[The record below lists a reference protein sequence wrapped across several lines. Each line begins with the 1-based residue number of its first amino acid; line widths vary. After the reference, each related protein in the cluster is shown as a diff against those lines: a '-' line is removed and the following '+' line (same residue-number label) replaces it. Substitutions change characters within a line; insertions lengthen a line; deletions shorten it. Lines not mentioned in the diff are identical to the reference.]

1 MGAVAF
7 LKNIVG
13 LDRRGPAIAP
23 AAFDHAKAQEYEWRN
38 NAVVI
43 RDHFPE
49 VYSAVQADLAS
60 GGLWYRAE
68 HQFFEGDEVLYNA
81 FVARVRDRKCL
92 EVGSGPFGFLPPLS
106 WIKNRIVIEPLAA
119 KYRDAQLQQLGKT
132 FFTDDLKVYATNA
145 EDLQTELIA
154 AIDGAIICRN
164 ALDHCE
170 DALTILYNLSRY
182 ATAGC
187 YFLLW
192 TDTWHLDGVD
202 DGHHNITKSP
212 EVLNALLSGLGFDVI
227 KNVKPVRESGYIEYG
242 CVALKR

>member
-1 MGAVAF
+1 MGAVTF
-7 LKNIVG
+7 LKRMAG
-13 LDRRGPAIAP
+13 LDRQEALGSGT
-23 AAFDHAKAQEYEWRN
+23 FDHAKAQEYEWRN

-49 VYSAVQADLAS
+49 VYSAVEADRAA

-68 HQFFEGDEVLYNA
+68 HQFFEGDEALYA
-81 FVARVRDRKCL
+81 DFVARVRDRKCL

-106 WIKNRIVIEPLAA
+106 WIKNRIVIEPLAD
-119 KYRDAQLQQLGKT
+119 KYRAAQLEQLGKT

-145 EDLQTELIA
+145 EALLPELVA
-154 AIDGAIICRN
+154 TIDGAIICRN

-170 DALTILYNLSRY
+170 DALTILHNLSRY
-182 ATAGC
+182 AKAGC

-192 TDTWHLDGVD
+192 TDIWHLDGHD

-212 EVLNALLSGLGFDVI
+212 EILDALLSGLGFDVI
-227 KNVKPVRESGYIEYG
+227 KNIKPVRESGYLEYG